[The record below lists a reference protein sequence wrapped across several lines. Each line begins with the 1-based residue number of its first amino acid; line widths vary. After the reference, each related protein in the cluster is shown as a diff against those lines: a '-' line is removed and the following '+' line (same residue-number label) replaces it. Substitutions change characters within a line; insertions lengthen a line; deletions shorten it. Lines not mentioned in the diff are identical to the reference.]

1 MRWPALLAASVMAL
15 GAATSS
21 HAGPSAV
28 AHYDIKARLDV
39 KAQTVAADVAIT
51 LPAREVGRETAFVL
65 GDWMKVERADG
76 GPGATVRIEPTDKP
90 FKGLNRIVFTWSR
103 APKAPVTLHFRYSGS
118 THSAADKPTLN
129 PQDGF
134 ELGFEDGWAP
144 VRPNFNLQFTADA
157 DIEGVPADEVAVA
170 QGQVRHVGDRLI
182 IHRAFEDLDMPFSA
196 LTGLKKAAGPSVEVY
211 ARDLDGPQARVYRE
225 VAGPIVAY
233 YTRLFTPL
241 PPSALPARL
250 VILPRQGAAYER
262 RAYISIGDGTEE
274 LKKIGHYEDWQ
285 LAATVA
291 HEFAH
296 GWWSKGDPLTE
307 DNWLNE
313 SMAEYSSLRFT
324 EATAGEGALKQ
335 RLDRKRE
342 PAKTAGPIIGRG
354 RPSKNAS
361 YAKGPLLLFDL
372 DKEIGRK
379 KMDALLRRLGRNPPA
394 KTAQFLHALA
404 EVAGPEV
411 ARNFEARL
419 RAP

>member
-1 MRWPALLAASVMAL
+1 VRLPALLAASVMAL
-15 GAATSS
+15 CAAMAG
-21 HAGPSAV
+21 HARPLAV
-28 AHYDIKARLDV
+28 AHYDIKARLDP
-39 KAQTVAADVAIT
+39 KAQTIAADIAIT

-65 GDWMKVERADG
+65 GDWMKIERIDG
-76 GPGATVRIEPTDKP
+76 GSGAKVRIEPTDKP

-103 APKAPVTLHFRYSGS
+103 PPKAPVTLHFRYSGS
-118 THSAADKPTLN
+118 THAAADKPTLN
-129 PQDGF
+129 PREGF

-157 DIEGVPADEVAVA
+157 DIEGVPPDEVAVA
-170 QGQVRHVGDRLI
+170 QGQVRHVGNRLV
-182 IHRAFEDLDMPFSA
+182 IHRGFEDLDMPFSA
-196 LTGLKKAAGPSVEVY
+196 LTGLRKAAGPSVEVY
-211 ARDLDGPQARVYRE
+211 ARDLDGPQASVYRK

-233 YTRLFTPL
+233 YSKLFTPL

-262 RAYISIGDGTEE
+262 RAYISIADGTEE
-274 LKKIGHYEDWQ
+274 LKKLGHFEDWQ

-313 SMAEYSSLRFT
+313 SFAEYSSLRFT
-324 EATAGEGALKQ
+324 EATAGPDALKQ

-354 RPSKNAS
+354 RPSKAAS

-372 DKEIGRK
+372 DKEIGRE
-379 KMDALLRRLGRNPPA
+379 KMDRLLRVLGRNPPT

-404 EVAGPEV
+404 EVAGPDV
-411 ARNFEARL
+411 ARKFEAQL